1 VNIDAP
7 LGITAPTLANA
18 HPTFS
23 STAVQKWDPFRPY
36 SDARYSPYEL
46 SLLNVI
52 MASSVDLQIDIGGLS
67 LTGLNTFSAV
77 LGALS
82 ADDVQPTAMLQLER
96 LGAAFPISGPLRAKI
111 PDYLQRCKNTRL
123 ERLGLNI
130 GWRKG
135 DAASLMSQSAGG
147 QAIALLVT
155 CLENIY
161 GTDATA
167 TILYRLSKTV
177 LPNSARLSS
186 PKQLAQATD
195 ILARK
200 SGAIGFGTLLAKH
213 VCRIHDVYWQLQR
226 KAPISLLAS
235 LGQES
240 MDEILG
246 KFSQALREEK
256 SLVRVRG
263 CASMGYIFALAVS
276 IFSDDCLVTVEN
288 LIVHKGCRSSSITI
302 EITESFGDKCL
313 QVQLMGKIGSVS
325 EITAKQSRI
334 SPSLKFAYQGH
345 FAEYARLLL
354 QDMGLMCAPATLV
367 AIGTCILSLSDLI
380 YVSMGDRPDTKTRV
394 IVNLYS
400 QIFGENPRTGLH
412 QRCEEAFGIDLPLK
426 WPSFN
431 ETLSGL
437 KHVLARSNQADSF
450 ASLCDQFGL
459 YANPSEVLLRIID
472 AGVAALMVFSRGQGA
487 VWQECSNK
495 MAWRPSERILNQGAT
510 QVVLTPSEL
519 LNQLFSWE
527 DARLIARSDGA
538 ATLIPAGILYF
549 GHEICHYRGLELI
562 DGLTIHEN
570 RYHDKV
576 MSAIGTEGPRPIA
589 SAPRVK
595 PIYPTADGVPLDIS
609 LAVAEDVHGL
619 VLECTATFAGLRQ
632 SINLR
637 ERIDQLFGLLDAYPC
652 NHSRKTALKQEY
664 VRVVQ
669 TNSALSPDG
678 RNGDHLSIVQTAGYP
693 MAQLLALTRWE
704 PAILC
709 RKCCLNCAYEQAR
722 EKEIYKI
729 IVA

>member
-1 VNIDAP
+1 MHPWVLWRLFWP
-7 LGITAPTLANA
+7 LFISNY
-18 HPTFS
+18 HPQQ
-23 STAVQKWDPFRPY
+23 VQKGDPVRPCH
-36 SDARYSPYEL
+36 DVRYSFYKL
-46 SLLNVI
+46 SFLKGI
-52 MASSVDLQIDIGGLS
+52 MAGSVGLQIDVGSLS
-67 LTGLNTFSAV
+67 LTGLNTFSSVLAV
-77 LGALS
+77 LS

-111 PDYLQRCKNTRL
+111 PDYLQRCKSTRL
-123 ERLGLNI
+123 ERLGLTI

-135 DAASLMSQSAGG
+135 DAASLMSQTAGG

-167 TILYRLSKTV
+167 TILYRLSKSV
-177 LPNSARLSS
+177 LPNPARLSS

-200 SGAIGFGTLLAKH
+200 GGAIGFGTLLAKH

-226 KAPISLLAS
+226 KAPMSLLAS

-263 CASMGYIFALAVS
+263 CASMGYLFALVVS
-276 IFSDDCLVTVEN
+276 LFSDDCLVTVEN

-302 EITESFGDKCL
+302 EITESVGDKSL
-313 QVQLMGKIGSVS
+313 QVQSMGKIGSVS

-334 SPSLKFAYQGH
+334 SPSLKFVYKGH
-345 FAEYARLLL
+345 FAEYARIRLNN
-354 QDMGLMCAPATLV
+354 MGFVCVPSTLV

-380 YVSMGDRPDTKTRV
+380 YVSLGDRPDTKTGV

-400 QIFGENPRTGLH
+400 QIFGENPRTSLH
-412 QRCEEAFGIDLPLK
+412 QRCEEAFGVDLPLK
-426 WPSFN
+426 WPSFS

-437 KHVLARSNQADSF
+437 KDVLARSNQADSF
-450 ASLCDQFGL
+450 ASLCDQSGL
-459 YANPSEVLLRIID
+459 YTNPSDVLLRIVD
-472 AGVAALMVFSRGQGA
+472 AGAAALLVFSRGQGA
-487 VWQECSNK
+487 VWQEYSNNT
-495 MAWRPSERILNQGAT
+495 WRPSERILRQGAK

-519 LNQLFSWE
+519 LNELFSWE
-527 DARLIARSDGA
+527 DERLIARSDGA

-562 DGLTIHEN
+562 DGLIFHEN
-570 RYHDKV
+570 RYHSKV
-576 MSAIGTEGPRPIA
+576 ISGIGTDGPRPIA
-589 SAPRVK
+589 SAPRAK
-595 PIYPTADGVPLDIS
+595 PIYPTADGVPSDIS
-609 LAVAEDVHGL
+609 FAVAEDVHGL
-619 VLECTATFAGLRQ
+619 VLECTATCAGLRQ

-637 ERIDQLFGLLDAYPC
+637 ERIDQLFGLLDAHPC
-652 NHSRKTALKQEY
+652 NHSRKTALEQEY

-678 RNGDHLSIVQTAGYP
+678 RNGDHLSIVQTAGHST
-693 MAQLLALTRWE
+693 AQFLALTRWE

-722 EKEIYKI
+722 EREIYKI

>member
-1 VNIDAP
+1 
-7 LGITAPTLANA
+7 
-18 HPTFS
+18 
-23 STAVQKWDPFRPY
+23 
-36 SDARYSPYEL
+36 
-46 SLLNVI
+46 
-52 MASSVDLQIDIGGLS
+52 MADSVGLQIDVGSLS
-67 LTGLNTFSAV
+67 LTGLNTFSSVLAV
-77 LGALS
+77 LS

-111 PDYLQRCKNTRL
+111 PDYLQRCSNTRL
-123 ERLGLNI
+123 ERLGLTI

-135 DAASLMSQSAGG
+135 DAASLMSQTAGG

-161 GTDATA
+161 GADATA
-167 TILYRLSKTV
+167 TILYRLSRSV
-177 LPNSARLSS
+177 LPNSSRLSS

-226 KAPISLLAS
+226 KAPMSLLAS

-246 KFSQALREEK
+246 KFSQALREER

-276 IFSDDCLVTVEN
+276 LFSDDCLVTVEN

-302 EITESFGDKCL
+302 EITESIGDKSL

-325 EITAKQSRI
+325 EITARQSQI
-334 SPSLKFAYQGH
+334 SPSLKFVYKGH
-345 FAEYARLLL
+345 FAEYTRIRLNDL
-354 QDMGLMCAPATLV
+354 GLMCVPNTLV
-367 AIGTCILSLSDLI
+367 AIGTCVLSLSDLI
-380 YVSMGDRPDTKTRV
+380 YVSIGDRPDTKTRV

-400 QIFGENPRTGLH
+400 QIFGENPRTSLH
-412 QRCEEAFGIDLPLK
+412 QRCEDAFGVDLPLK

-431 ETLSGL
+431 EALSGL

-450 ASLCDQFGL
+450 ASLCDQSGL
-459 YANPSEVLLRIID
+459 YANPSDVLLRIID
-472 AGVAALMVFSRGQGA
+472 AGVAALLVFSRGQGA

-495 MAWRPSERILNQGAT
+495 TWRPSERILRQGAK
-510 QVVLTPSEL
+510 QVVLSPSEL
-519 LNQLFSWE
+519 LNELFSWE
-527 DARLIARSDGA
+527 DERLIARSDGA

-562 DGLTIHEN
+562 DGLIFHEN
-570 RYHDKV
+570 RYHNKV
-576 MSAIGTEGPRPIA
+576 ISDIGTDGPRPIA

-595 PIYPTADGVPLDIS
+595 PIHPTADGVPLDIS
-609 LAVAEDVHGL
+609 FAVAEDVHGL

-652 NHSRKTALKQEY
+652 NHSRKTVLKQEY

-678 RNGDHLSIVQTAGYP
+678 RNGDHLSIVQTAGHP
-693 MAQLLALTRWE
+693 TAQLLALTRWE

-709 RKCCLNCAYEQAR
+709 RECCLNCAYEQAR